1 MYCFILLSSN
11 FLKHHDRACVSRSAR
26 TFLAPTCVGL
36 SVANIIAC
44 NTSLVN
50 ILLSSYMFFVQS
62 ALVSKAN
69 LYNSKVKLRFLATFV
84 TLLTFLTFYRCH
96 ISSYSCAFCPFK
108 LTFFTF
114 LASLSSAGFHRPPP
128 LSPLFRPDPAP
139 LAHPNLF
146 LGRNKFIFR
155 KRHL

>member
-11 FLKHHDRACVSRSAR
+11 FIKHHDRACVSRSAR

-50 ILLSSYMFFVQS
+50 ILFTSYMFFVQS
-62 ALVSKAN
+62 ALVSKCKSVQSERKIAVFPVFRCIFDV
-69 LYNSKVKLRFLATFV
+69 LSLPSPFLSRRFLFG
-84 TLLTFLTFYRCH
+84 
-96 ISSYSCAFCPFK
+96 
-108 LTFFTF
+108 
-114 LASLSSAGFHRPPP
+114 SAGVFRFMLPFSFADSHRLPP

-139 LAHPNLF
+139 LVHPNLF
-146 LGRNKFIFR
+146 LDWNKFIFR